1 MRKPIISIVV
11 PVYKVENFEML
22 IVNDVTKDNSINI
35 AKKYLEIWGINVI
48 LDGNNINC
56 IYINIFD

>member
-35 AKKYLEIWGINVI
+35 AKKYLEI
-48 LDGNNINC
+48 
-56 IYINIFD
+56 

>member
-11 PVYKVENFEML
+11 PVYKVENFIKYTIESLIYQTFENFEVL

-35 AKKYLEIWGINVI
+35 AKKYLEI
-48 LDGNNINC
+48 
-56 IYINIFD
+56 